1 MKNGR
6 KLQLKTGKIDFPKRG
21 SIWLISLEPVVG
33 AEIGMTRPAVIISND
48 INNRFS
54 GTVTVLPITSSTDKI
69 YPFEVKI
76 PKGTGSLDLDSKV
89 KANQIR
95 TIDKKRLINLIGLLS
110 NNILIQLEEAV
121 KIHLAFR

>member
-6 KLQLKTGKIDFPKRG
+6 QLLLKTGKTDFPLRS
-21 SIWLISLEPVVG
+21 SIWIISLEPVVG

-48 INNRFS
+48 INNRYAD
-54 GTVTVLPITSSTDKI
+54 TVTVLPVTSNIEKI

-76 PKGTGSLDLDSKV
+76 PKGTCGLNLDSKI

-95 TIDKKRLINLIGLLS
+95 TVDKKRLIKMLGLLS
-110 NNILIQLEEAV
+110 DNILLQLEDAV
-121 KIHLAFR
+121 KIHLSFR